1 MIESPTR
8 PILRYHG
15 GKWELG
21 PWIIAHFP
29 GHRVYTEVYG
39 GGGSVLMRKPR
50 SYAEIYNDLDGEI
63 VNLFMVAR
71 DHGPAL
77 KRALEMTPYARAE
90 FDLSYEPTEEPIERA
105 RRVIVRSYM
114 GFGGNLGRPTASGKP
129 QRTGFRMTSHDTGS
143 NCAKVWAGYP
153 EVLDAITNRLR
164 GVVIENRE
172 ATEVIIRNDT
182 PETLHYVDP
191 PYVAS
196 TRDKGGDYRHE
207 MTDDD
212 HRRLAQVLNDCA
224 GAVVLSGYPSPL
236 YEDLYAGWRKV
247 ERAAQ
252 ADGARARTECLWI
265 RNIPEDLFGVNTD
278 SPTASRISNPA
289 KP

>member
-1 MIESPTR
+1 MIETPTR

-21 PWIIAHFP
+21 PWILAHFP
-29 GHRVYTEVYG
+29 CHRVYTEVYG
-39 GGGSVLMRKPR
+39 GGGSVLLRKPR

-71 DHGPAL
+71 DHGAAL

-114 GFGGNLGRPTASGKP
+114 GFGGNLGRPTASGKA
-129 QRTGFRMTSHDTGS
+129 QRTGFRMTSHDSGS

-153 EVLDAITNRLR
+153 EVLDQITNRLR

-182 PETLHYVDP
+182 PAALHYVDP
-191 PYVAS
+191 PYVMS

-212 HRRLAQVLNDCA
+212 HRRLAQVLTDCA
-224 GAVVLSGYPSPL
+224 GAVVLSGYPSQL

-252 ADGARARTECLWI
+252 ADGARARTECLWL
-265 RNIPEDLFGVNTD
+265 RNIPEDFFA
-278 SPTASRISNPA
+278 P
-289 KP
+289 